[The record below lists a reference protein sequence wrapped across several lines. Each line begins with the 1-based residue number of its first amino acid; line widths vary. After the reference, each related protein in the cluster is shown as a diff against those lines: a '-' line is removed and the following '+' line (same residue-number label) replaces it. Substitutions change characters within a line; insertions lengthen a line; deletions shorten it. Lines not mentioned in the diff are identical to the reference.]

1 MHEQVKV
8 FFETL
13 DDELNKVNQFFKAKE
28 SEFLER
34 GELLNKQLQIL
45 VDLKR
50 VLTDR
55 RRKNLVARG
64 GAAGFISRSNS
75 SFGNN
80 SDFSG
85 EPHLCISLMK
95 TNFEMRRI

>member
-1 MHEQVKV
+1 MCINEQVKV

-13 DDELNKVNQFFKAKE
+13 DDELKKVNQFYSEKE

-45 VDLKR
+45 LKLKR
-50 VLTDR
+50 VLGDHR
-55 RRKNLVARG
+55 RRSNAPLKTHG
-64 GAAGFISRSNS
+64 DGAAVLSTPDSPWRRS
-75 SFGNN
+75 

-85 EPHLCISLMK
+85 
-95 TNFEMRRI
+95 